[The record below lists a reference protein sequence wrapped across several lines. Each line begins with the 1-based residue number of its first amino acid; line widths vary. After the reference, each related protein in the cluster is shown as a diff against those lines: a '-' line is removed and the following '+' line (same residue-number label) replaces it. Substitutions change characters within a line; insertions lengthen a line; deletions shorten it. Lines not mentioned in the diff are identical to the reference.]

1 MKKIEVYHSVWK
13 TVITILAD
21 LLIVALGVFAIQK
34 GSTPVIAWFLV
45 IFFCFAALTTAF
57 PLLKERI
64 TKHPYLTITDDSIQ
78 VDSRKGLEIRYADVD
93 SFTLKRI
100 IVDGMIVVNYYNEK
114 ATPGE
119 ILVSDL
125 TIKPK
130 QLLEILNERLT
141 AYKKD

>member
-100 IVDGMIVVNYYNEK
+100 IVDGMIVVNYNNEK

-125 TIKPK
+125 TIMPK